1 MKNNARSA
9 LEVDLRNHVGLV
21 RSVTWLG
28 IAVNV
33 LIAAA
38 KAVAGVA
45 CSSQALV
52 ADAVHSASDL
62 VTDLAVLFSVRHWT
76 APADEDHPYGHGK
89 IESLVT
95 LLISAALAFAAWE
108 LAGNAVTHLLRGRVE
123 SSPGPAA
130 LAVAVGGIVLKE
142 LLFVVTRA
150 AAKKARSTALE
161 ANAWHHRSDALS
173 SVPVAAAVAVV
184 WVFPS
189 LWWADAAGAL
199 LVSAF
204 VAHVAWK
211 LARPALQVLT
221 DAQIGT
227 KADAVA
233 AVAAGVKG
241 VKGVHK
247 PRARRYGSSFQADIH
262 IQVDASL
269 SVAEGHDIGHAV
281 KEAVVGAG
289 LDVEDVVVHVEPWRG

>member
-1 MKNNARSA
+1 
-9 LEVDLRNHVGLV
+9 
-21 RSVTWLG
+21 
-28 IAVNV
+28 
-33 LIAAA
+33 
-38 KAVAGVA
+38 
-45 CSSQALV
+45 
-52 ADAVHSASDL
+52 
-62 VTDLAVLFSVRHWT
+62 
-76 APADEDHPYGHGK
+76 
-89 IESLVT
+89 
-95 LLISAALAFAAWE
+95 
-108 LAGNAVTHLLRGRVE
+108 
-123 SSPGPAA
+123 
-130 LAVAVGGIVLKE
+130 
-142 LLFVVTRA
+142 
-150 AAKKARSTALE
+150 
-161 ANAWHHRSDALS
+161 
-173 SVPVAAAVAVV
+173 V